1 VVDVAKIAHR
11 EHAKERGKDDRGHR
25 INGNVGGP
33 LIAEL
38 AAMGVPTRAL
48 VHTPEKAGVVEQEGV
63 EVMVGD
69 FGAPETL
76 DAALEGAE
84 RAFLLTPP
92 DPRQPEWEKNFVEAA
107 ERTGVRH
114 VVKLSAQGADAD
126 SPMRIGRIHSECERL
141 LKESDMAWTF
151 LRPSIFMQTTLAY
164 AGQVAAEGRFY
175 APLAEAKTSMID
187 ARDVAA
193 VAARALTEAGHE
205 GQVHELTGSEAISHR
220 DIAEKLSAVLGRPV
234 EHVEVSMEDAGGSM
248 VGMGMPEWLAE
259 AVAELFEVRQEGY
272 LAGVTNT
279 VAGITGREPRSYE
292 EFARDHKGA
301 FSGAPTG
308 S

>member
-1 VVDVAKIAHR
+1 MGDILRNEARMIVAT
-11 EHAKERGKDDRGHR
+11 GST
-25 INGNVGGP
+25 GNVGGP

-48 VHTPEKAGVVEQEGV
+48 VHTLEKVSVVEREGV

-92 DPRQPEWEKNFVEAA
+92 DLRQPEWEKNFVEAA

-114 VVKLSAQGADAD
+114 VVKQSAQGAEAD
-126 SPMRIGRIHSECERL
+126 SPMRIGRIHSECEQL
-141 LKESDMAWTF
+141 LKESGMAWTF
-151 LRPSIFMQTTLAY
+151 LRPNVYMQTTLAY
-164 AGQVAAEGRFY
+164 APQVAQGRFY
-175 APLAEAKTSMID
+175 APLAETKTSIID

-193 VAARALTEAGHE
+193 VAARTLTEEGHE
-205 GQVHELTGSEAISHR
+205 GKVHELTGPEAISHR

-234 EHVEVSMEDAGGSM
+234 EYVEVSIEDARGSM
-248 VGMGMPEWLAE
+248 VGMGMPEWLAD
-259 AVAELFEVRQEGY
+259 AVAELFEVREAGF
-272 LAGVTNT
+272 LAGVTST
-279 VAGITGREPRSYE
+279 VAEITGREPRSYE
-292 EFARDHKGA
+292 EFARDHKEA
-301 FSGAPTG
+301 FSGTPAGP
-308 S
+308 

>member
-1 VVDVAKIAHR
+1 MIVAT
-11 EHAKERGKDDRGHR
+11 GSTGH
-25 INGNVGGP
+25 VGGP

-48 VHTPEKAGVVEQEGV
+48 VHTLEKVSVVEREGV
-63 EVMVGD
+63 EVVVGD

-114 VVKLSAQGADAD
+114 VVKQSAQGADAD
-126 SPMRIGRIHSECERL
+126 SPMRIGRIHSQCERL
-141 LKESDMAWTF
+141 LKESGMAWTF
-151 LRPSIFMQTTLAY
+151 LRPNVFMQTTLAY
-164 AGQVAAEGRFY
+164 APQVAAQGRFY
-175 APLAEAKTSMID
+175 APLAETKTSIID

-193 VAARALTEAGHE
+193 VAAKTLTEEGHE
-205 GQVHELTGSEAISHR
+205 GKVHELTGPEAISHR

-234 EHVEVSMEDAGGSM
+234 EHAEVSIEDARGSM
-248 VGMGMPEWLAE
+248 VGMGVAEWLAD
-259 AVAELFEVRQEGY
+259 AVAELFEVREAGF

-279 VAGITGREPRSYE
+279 VAEITGREPRSYE
-292 EFARDHKGA
+292 EFARDHKEV
-301 FSGAPTG
+301 FSGTPAGP
-308 S
+308 

>member
-205 GQVHELTGSEAISHR
+205 GQVHELTGPEAISHR
-220 DIAEKLSAVLGRPV
+220 DIAETLSAVLGRPV

-301 FSGAPTG
+301 FSGTPTG

>member
-1 VVDVAKIAHR
+1 MIVVT
-11 EHAKERGKDDRGHR
+11 GST
-25 INGNVGGP
+25 GNVGGP

-126 SPMRIGRIHSECERL
+126 SPMRIGRIHSACERL

-151 LRPSIFMQTTLAY
+151 LRPSLFMQTTLAY

-193 VAARALTEAGHE
+193 VAARALTEDDHE
-205 GQVHELTGSEAISHR
+205 GQVHELTGPEAISHR
-220 DIAEKLSAVLGRPV
+220 DIAETLSAVLGRPV
-234 EHVEVSMEDAGGSM
+234 EHVEVSIEDARGSM

-272 LAGVTNT
+272 FAGVTNT

>member
-1 VVDVAKIAHR
+1 MIVVT
-11 EHAKERGKDDRGHR
+11 GST
-25 INGNVGGP
+25 GNVGGP
-33 LIAEL
+33 LIGEL
-38 AAMGVPTRAL
+38 AALDVPTRA
-48 VHTPEKAGVVEQEGV
+48 VIHTPEKAGVVEQEGV
-63 EVMVGD
+63 EVIIGD
-69 FGAPETL
+69 FGAPKTL

-126 SPMRIGRIHSECERL
+126 SPKRIGRIHSACERL

-175 APLAEAKTSMID
+175 APLAEAKTSLID

-193 VAARALTEAGHE
+193 VAARALTEDDHE
-205 GQVHELTGSEAISHR
+205 GQVHELTGPEAISHR
-220 DIAEKLSAVLGRPV
+220 DIAETLSAVLGRPV
-234 EHVEVSMEDAGGSM
+234 EHVEVSIEDARGSM

-272 LAGVTNT
+272 FAGVTNT

>member
-1 VVDVAKIAHR
+1 MGDILRNEARMIVAT
-11 EHAKERGKDDRGHR
+11 GST
-25 INGNVGGP
+25 GNVGGP

-48 VHTPEKAGVVEQEGV
+48 VHTLEKVSVVEREGV

-301 FSGAPTG
+301 FSGTPTR

>member
-141 LKESDMAWTF
+141 LKGSDMAWTF

-205 GQVHELTGSEAISHR
+205 GKVHELTGSEAISHR
-220 DIAEKLSAVLGRPV
+220 DIAEKLSAVLERPV
-234 EHVEVSMEDAGGSM
+234 EYVEVSIEDARGSM
-248 VGMGMPEWLAE
+248 VGMGMPEWLAD
-259 AVAELFEVRQEGY
+259 AVAELFEVREAGF
-272 LAGVTNT
+272 LAGVTST
-279 VAGITGREPRSYE
+279 VAEITGREPRSYE
-292 EFARDHKGA
+292 EFARDHKEA
-301 FSGAPTG
+301 FSGTPAGP
-308 S
+308 

>member
-1 VVDVAKIAHR
+1 MIVVA
-11 EHAKERGKDDRGHR
+11 GST
-25 INGNVGGP
+25 GNVGGP
-33 LIAEL
+33 LIGEL
-38 AAMGVPTRAL
+38 AALGVPTRAL
-48 VHTPEKAGVVEQEGV
+48 VHTPEKAGVVAQEGV
-63 EVMVGD
+63 EEVIVGD

-76 DAALEGAE
+76 DAALDGAE

-92 DPRQPEWEKNFVEAA
+92 GPRQPEWEKNFVEAA
-107 ERTGVRH
+107 ERAGVRH
-114 VVKLSAQGADAD
+114 VVKLSAQGADAE

-141 LKESDMAWTF
+141 LKESDMAWSF

-193 VAARALTEAGHE
+193 VAARALTEDGHE
-205 GQVHELTGSEAISHR
+205 GKVHELTGPEAISHR

-234 EHVEVSMEDAGGSM
+234 EHVEVPIEGARGSM

-259 AVAELFEVRQEGY
+259 AVAELFEVRREGY
-272 LAGVTNT
+272 FAGVTNT

-292 EFARDHKGA
+292 GFARDHKGA